1 VTPGPTPRYAPPS
14 EHLELIVPGARIPK
28 PRARHRGLIPP
39 WPATM
44 IAPSESELTRWAE
57 LWRNP
62 QATQWGQA
70 GHEHAVAA
78 LVRAELRCGPRR
90 PSTWARV
97 EVDRLRAE
105 LGLGHN

>member
-1 VTPGPTPRYAPPS
+1 VTPGPAPHQRPS
-14 EHLELIVPGARIPK
+14 LVEYPGPTWVKIP
-28 PRARHRGLIPP
+28 A

-44 IAPSESELTRWAE
+44 IEPSELELVRWAE

-62 QATQWGQA
+62 QAGRWAQA
-70 GHEHAVAA
+70 RQQHAVAN

-105 LGLGHN
+105 LGLGQRRRRA